1 MLEIPHAHIQSVE
14 KQNKSFLTMQKKD
27 AIEEHVMTAA
37 EFKEDGKKNEE
48 KISQFD

>member
-1 MLEIPHAHIQSVE
+1 MHTYNQWRNRTRAFWQR
-14 KQNKSFLTMQKKD
+14 KKKD
-27 AIEEHVMTAA
+27 AIEEHGMTAA